1 MDHFGNTGVCQ
12 MFFFLFF
19 RRAHLKECFDTLK
32 KNIPNVDEKKT
43 SNLSVLRSALRYIQ
57 VRKTCVNKYVVIQWA
72 GWSDCHSLETS
83 LDI

>member
-1 MDHFGNTGVCQ
+1 MDPVVFP
-12 MFFFLFF
+12 

-57 VRKTCVNKYVVIQWA
+57 VRTLTDRTNLSVLRSALRYIQVRTLT
-72 GWSDCHSLETS
+72 DRTKK
-83 LDI
+83 